1 MAPSYDAG
9 GAGAPVRD
17 AGAEAAPK
25 KTPELTLDRTVRLL
39 GAAFAEPGL
48 KLPRAIALV
57 DYHVRRNEVARR
69 SHAKTWRAKHSGVK
83 FLRL

>member
-1 MAPSYDAG
+1 MTPPHDAG

-17 AGAEAAPK
+17 VGAEAAPK

-39 GAAFAEPGL
+39 EAALEEPEL
-48 KLPRAIALV
+48 RLPRATALV
-57 DYHVRRNEVARR
+57 DYHVRRNKAAKK
-69 SHAKTWRAKHSGVK
+69 SHAKTWRAKHRGVK